1 MILEKIK
8 KVTKLGN
15 SLVITLTK
23 ELRVMDIDE
32 GDLVKITVE
41 KVKRL

>member
-8 KVTKLGN
+8 KVRKLGN
-15 SLVITLTK
+15 SLVIALTK

-41 KVKRL
+41 KIKRL

>member
-8 KVTKLGN
+8 KVHRAGN

-32 GDLVKITVE
+32 GDLVRITVE
-41 KVKRL
+41 KVKRV

>member
-15 SLVITLTK
+15 SLAIILTK

>member
-8 KVTKLGN
+8 KVSKAGN

>member
-8 KVTKLGN
+8 KVGKAGN

-23 ELRVMDIDE
+23 EFRVMDIDE